1 MPIISAIV
9 FAAFLE
15 TCREHIQGQEQLE
28 EQEYEE
34 FETLCLDQDGLA
46 LVEYALDLQSH
57 GCVLSLGGRRRRLRA
72 AERAGRC
79 GRRGWRR
86 R

>member
-9 FAAFLE
+9 FPAFVE

-34 FETLCLDQDGLA
+34 FEALCLRQDGLA
-46 LVEYALDLQSH
+46 LVEYAMDMMAN
-57 GCVLSLGGRRRRLRA
+57 GCVLDLSGR
-72 AERAGRC
+72 GRH
-79 GRRGWRR
+79 RMLQDTV
-86 R
+86 